1 MGTSKWLL
9 NKNVWVLRIAS
20 LCLYLCFTISQLY
33 GQGQEDSLQLQLKQA
48 TTWKEKINAHQD
60 LAYYYVRSDSSQV
73 MRHINAMQG
82 IARREKNDLG
92 FYQSYMSLASFY
104 THLSQ
109 YDLAK
114 QALDNGYAYSLKI
127 NEPEKTSAIL
137 GNMGVLKYYLNELDS
152 AKYYLD
158 TAYQIKRTLP
168 NIDSSNL
175 SRNLNSLAVI
185 SADLDLYEEAI
196 EYQTQALEISKSIGE
211 NSSYLRALIGIA
223 GLYSKLNETEKSLD
237 YEYQVY
243 HLAKKI
249 SDSEAIGISARNIG
263 MKHLDTNT
271 LDSAYFYFNTSIDYF
286 TKIGYKKGLAE
297 ANLSMGDLY
306 REKLALDLGM
316 QYYNQAMRYANEIS
330 DDRVLAGAKKN
341 AGLIML
347 KQKKYIQSKALLE
360 EGLQLYEDLG
370 NTSGIQESLL
380 ALTNFYKLQNNWKV
394 AFLYYDRHNNL
405 SDSINNEKFNAD
417 VKNLQIRYETD
428 KKDSQ
433 IKNQGITIQSQKM
446 QRNSIIAG
454 SLLLLVSATLLI
466 WQLIQQAKKN
476 RLIFNQENQLQEQ
489 HIVHLEK
496 ENKILAMSSMIEG
509 QESERKRIAQDLHDG
524 LGGLLATIK
533 VKFNIIQKELREL
546 ESMDV
551 YQRTSSMIDDAC
563 TEVRKIAHNMMPD
576 SLTKLGLIEAVRDI
590 AEYTTDIR
598 IKVINL
604 GTHQMTE
611 TQDIMIYRIIQE
623 FISNTR
629 KHAQAA
635 QIIVQFS
642 SDNDHSIIYLED
654 DGLGFDPSSMST
666 PKGLGLKS
674 MESRINFLGG
684 THELD
689 STLGIGT
696 TLQMWIPRKII

>member
-1 MGTSKWLL
+1 MKSVL
-9 NKNVWVLRIAS
+9 VLRILS
-20 LCLYLCFTISQLY
+20 ICLYSLFANVQLF

-48 TTWKEKINAHQD
+48 TNWKQQINAHQD

-73 MRHINAMQG
+73 MQHINAMQS
-82 IARREKNDLG
+82 IARKEKDDLG

-114 QALDNGYAYSLKI
+114 QALDNGYFYSLKI
-127 NEPEKTSAIL
+127 NEPENTSAIL

-158 TAYQIKRTLP
+158 TAYQIKKTLP
-168 NIDSSNL
+168 DVDSSNL
-175 SRNLNSLAVI
+175 ARNLNSLAVI
-185 SADLDLYEEAI
+185 SADLDLYQEAI
-196 EYQTQALEISKSIGE
+196 TYQTEALNISKSIGE
-211 NSSYLRALIGIA
+211 NSSYLRALSGIA
-223 GLYSKLNETEKSLD
+223 GLYSKLDEFDKSLD

-249 SDSEAIGISARNIG
+249 SDSEAVGVSARNIG
-263 MKHLDTNT
+263 MKYLDKNS
-271 LDSAYFYFNTSIDYF
+271 LDSAYFYFNTAINYF

-297 ANLSMGDLY
+297 ANLSFGDLY
-306 REKLALDLGM
+306 REKSALDLSM
-316 QYYNQAMRYANEIS
+316 QYYELAIQYANDIS
-330 DDRVLAGAKKN
+330 DDRILAGAKKN
-341 AGLIML
+341 VGLILL
-347 KQKKYIQSKALLE
+347 KEKKYVQSKALLE
-360 EGLQLYEDLG
+360 EGLQLYENLG
-370 NTSGIQESLL
+370 NTFGIQESLL
-380 ALTNFYKLQNNWKV
+380 ALTNFHKLHNNWKV
-394 AFLYYDRHNNL
+394 AFSYNDRYKNL

-417 VKNLQIRYETD
+417 VKNLQIKYETEI
-428 KKDSQ
+428 KDSQ
-433 IKNQGITIQSQKM
+433 IENQGITIQSQKT
-446 QRNSIIAG
+446 QRNSIIGA
-454 SLLLLVSATLLI
+454 SLFLLASASLLI
-466 WQLIQQAKKN
+466 WQLIQQGKKN
-476 RLIFNQENQLQEQ
+476 RLIFNQKNQLHEQ

-551 YQRTSSMIDDAC
+551 YQRTSMMIDDAC

-576 SLTKLGLIEAVRDI
+576 SLTKLGLVEAVRDI
-590 AEYTTDIR
+590 SEYTSDIN

-604 GTHQMTE
+604 GTHRMTE

-623 FISNTR
+623 FINNTR
-629 KHAQAA
+629 KHAHAE

-642 SDNDHSIIYLED
+642 SDDHHSIIYIED
-654 DGLGFDPSSMST
+654 DGCGFDVNST
-666 PKGLGLKS
+666 SAPKGLGLKS
-674 MESRINFLGG
+674 IESRIKYLGG

-689 STLGIGT
+689 SALGVGT
-696 TLQMWIPRKII
+696 TLQIMIPKTL